1 MLTDRPEWHTRIAAL
16 RDYGQ
21 TAKYRH
27 EFIGYNSRL
36 DELQAA
42 ILRRVMMP
50 RLDAWNGRRR
60 EIGEVS
66 GRHPNPAIHCTGAPE
81 GSESNWHSFPVLAPP
96 EHKQA
101 FLDYLKADGVE
112 AASII
117 LSSFPASRRWH
128 TQPLNSRTIVPR
140 RGALRSPK

>member
-60 EIGEVS
+60 EIAGKYLAGIQIPRFTAQVLPKDQS
-66 GRHPNPAIHCTGAPE
+66 PTGIRFPFWRRRNINRH
-81 GSESNWHSFPVLAPP
+81 F
-96 EHKQA
+96 
-101 FLDYLKADGVE
+101 
-112 AASII
+112 SI
-117 LSSFPASRRWH
+117 
-128 TQPLNSRTIVPR
+128 T
-140 RGALRSPK
+140 